1 MAANAKVASL
11 SVKIGSTWTTV
22 AEVGTAT
29 ISVQRGAQEV
39 TEWDNNDAKY
49 LRGVSRTTVQF
60 ECYWDVSVSTHTKF
74 ESDVITAAE
83 TEIRFGLSYPPTPT
97 VRIYEGKCVVT
108 GYEIT
113 ARNGDLIRANITVQ
127 MATGMTVS

>member
-1 MAANAKVASL
+1 MAGREAGDERCRPLIRPAKRLPLATDPCGQINY
-11 SVKIGSTWTTV
+11 SVPL
-22 AEVGTAT
+22 
-29 ISVQRGAQEV
+29 
-39 TEWDNNDAKY
+39 DNNDAQY

-74 ESDVITAAE
+74 ENDVITATE
-83 TEIRFGLSYPPTPT
+83 TEIRFVLSYPPAPT
-97 VRIYEGKCVVT
+97 VRTYEGKCVVT

-127 MATGMTVS
+127 MATGMTVT